1 MKELTV
7 SIVIRIILSS
17 HKIQRGIII
26 LILNYTVLE
35 NIDIL
40 KCVVICMFL
49 VYVPYKLSLLSCAS
63 LLLPLPFTRL
73 ARFLF
78 VVLARFL
85 FPHLG
90 FSSSSGSCSSL

>member
-26 LILNYTVLE
+26 IILNYTVLE

-40 KCVVICMFL
+40 KCVVICMF
-49 VYVPYKLSLLSCAS
+49 
-63 LLLPLPFTRL
+63 
-73 ARFLF
+73 
-78 VVLARFL
+78 
-85 FPHLG
+85 
-90 FSSSSGSCSSL
+90 

>member
-26 LILNYTVLE
+26 IILNYTVLE

-40 KCVVICMFL
+40 KWVVICMF
-49 VYVPYKLSLLSCAS
+49 
-63 LLLPLPFTRL
+63 
-73 ARFLF
+73 
-78 VVLARFL
+78 
-85 FPHLG
+85 
-90 FSSSSGSCSSL
+90 

>member
-26 LILNYTVLE
+26 IIIILNYTVLE

-40 KCVVICMFL
+40 KWVVISMFQ
-49 VYVPYKLSLLSCAS
+49 V
-63 LLLPLPFTRL
+63 
-73 ARFLF
+73 
-78 VVLARFL
+78 
-85 FPHLG
+85 
-90 FSSSSGSCSSL
+90 